1 MRYQKLIR
9 YALLLLPA
17 LLLAYTSNAQSE
29 EALKLYQK
37 LKQKIDLVRDYEA
50 DVSIKV
56 NVTFIKMPLTPAKL
70 YFKYPDKI
78 RIVRQGGISVLPR
91 KGISITMNKVV
102 PESDVTVLDAGTE
115 KIGDQVL
122 RILKVIPNQ
131 QVDDIVL
138 SRIWVDEEQM
148 LIRKAE
154 TTTRDNGTYTVML
167 EYGKYIA
174 QALPD
179 KVKFIMDVKDF
190 KLPKGV
196 TMDYETGSAPPPEP
210 NAATKRKY
218 GNIEIYYRNY
228 KVNAG
233 VSDAVFTQH

>member
-1 MRYQKLIR
+1 MCLPV
-9 YALLLLPA
+9 LLVVGQA
-17 LLLAYTSNAQSE
+17 HAQSE
-29 EALKLYQK
+29 EALQLYQK
-37 LKQKIDLVRDYEA
+37 LKQKIDQVHDYEA

-56 NVTFIKMPLTPAKL
+56 NVHFIKMPLTPAKL

-91 KGISITMNKVV
+91 KGISVTMNKVV

-115 KIGDQVL
+115 KIGDKTL

-131 QVDDIVL
+131 QVEDIVL
-138 SRIWVDEEQM
+138 SRIWVDEQQM

-167 EYGKYIA
+167 EYGKYIT

-179 KVKFIMDVKDF
+179 RIKFVMDVKDF

-196 TMDYETGSAPPPEP
+196 TMDYETAPAPPPDP
-210 NAATKRKY
+210 NANAKRKY
-218 GNIEIYYRNY
+218 GSIEIYYRSY

-233 VSDAVFTQH
+233 VNDAVFTQH